1 MRICLLFQGDFP
13 PEPRLA
19 RTMRFLCEQ
28 EHEVF
33 LFCDHR
39 VPERPE
45 RETRE
50 GVHIQRVRHA
60 AQHPRGFNRLVTL
73 PIFWNPIWIKQ
84 FLRFVAAH
92 RCDLIQAVNLTMA
105 PLAIIA
111 GDRFGL
117 PVIYDMYEPY
127 PYALRSWKLRGL
139 FNRVVRNARAAE
151 ILDRWCMRRAD
162 RVIVVTEEAAAYAQM
177 MGAPVERIAVLHNTA
192 DVDHLLAQ
200 PIDPEIVARYQQH
213 FAIVYTGMVGHERG
227 LAAPVEAMTQLAS
240 QLAGVRLV
248 IVGGGPYEAELR
260 QMIAARNL
268 QQMVEVTGWVEHNRF
283 PSYIAAAAV
292 CIVPQPANPYID
304 HTLPNKLFDY
314 MALGKPV
321 VVSDAKPLARI
332 VRECRCGEVFASD
345 SAESFAEAM
354 QRLVTSGEPY
364 GENGRQAVLR
374 RYNWKASSAT
384 LQRVYA
390 DLMAGRS

>member
-19 RTMRFLCEQ
+19 RTMRFLREQ

-60 AQHPRGFNRLVTL
+60 AQHTRSFSRLATL
-73 PIFWNPIWIKQ
+73 PIFWNPVWIKQ

-92 RCDLIQAVNLTMA
+92 RFDLIQAVNLTMA

-151 ILDRWCMRRAD
+151 MLDRWCMRRAD
-162 RVIVVTEEAAAYAQM
+162 RVIVVAEEAADYAQM
-177 MGAPVERIAVLHNTA
+177 MGAPAERIAVLHNTA

-200 PIDPEIVARYQQH
+200 PVDPEIVARHQQH

-227 LAAPVEAMTQLAS
+227 LAAPVEAMARLAS

-268 QQMVEVTGWVEHNRF
+268 QQMVEVTGWVEHTRF

-354 QRLVTSGEPY
+354 QRLVTSNEPY

-374 RYNWKASSAT
+374 RYNWKASTAT